1 MALTSFYFLV
11 FALAVTIVYFIL
23 PKKIRWTALLAASY
37 AFYLISSPKTLV
49 FMVFTTI
56 VTFLGG
62 LYIGKKNKKHKAYL
76 AKHGQEM
83 SRDQK
88 KVLKASVQKKKKRM
102 VFLVLLLN
110 FGVLAMVKYFRY
122 YIEALGFAELGFD
135 LGILIPLGISFY
147 TFQSVAYII
156 DLYRNKFDADRNI
169 FKFALFLSFFPLLIQ
184 GPISRY
190 DQLAGQLYEGHS
202 FSYRNLTFGAQL
214 ILWGFFKKLVI
225 ADRAG
230 IFVSAVFDN
239 YTEYEGL
246 YIVIALLMYS
256 IQIYGDF
263 SGGIDISRGVAQI
276 LGIELTNNFERP
288 YFSDSISEFWR
299 RWHITLGNWC
309 RDYIFYPISLSKGF
323 GKAGK
328 ALRKVL
334 GDRLGKLFPV
344 IVAQLATFLV
354 IGIWHGA
361 EFKYVAYGLYNGGII
376 ISGMIFAPLLE
387 WIAKILRI
395 NTKAFSWKL
404 FQIGRTFFLIVLG
417 RVLPKAASFGVAM
430 AMLKSM
436 LAFNP
441 GIITEGG
448 IFTHGLSTNDFAI
461 LGLCCVVWFCVSLMQ
476 ENGWRIREA
485 LERQNMLFR
494 WGIFLTAFAVVLV
507 FGIYGP
513 GYDASAFIYRGF

>member
-1 MALTSFYFLV
+1 MELTSLYFLL
-11 FALAVTIVYFIL
+11 FALCVAIAYFIV
-23 PKKIRWTALLAASY
+23 PKKIRWVVLLIASY
-37 AFYLISSPKTLV
+37 AFYWISSPKTLA
-49 FMVFTTI
+49 FMVFTTV

-62 LYIGKKNKKHKAYL
+62 LYLGRQNKKHKAYL
-76 AKHGQEM
+76 AEHGQEL
-83 SRDQK
+83 SRDEK
-88 KVLKASVQKKKKRM
+88 KALKTAVRRKKKWM
-102 VFLVLLLN
+102 VLLILILN
-110 FGVLAMVKYFRY
+110 FGILAMVKYFRY
-122 YIEALGFAELGFD
+122 YIEALGFANLKFD

-156 DLYRNKFDADRNI
+156 DLYRDKFDADRNV

-190 DQLAGQLYEGHS
+190 DQLAGQLYEGHP
-202 FSYRNLTFGAQL
+202 FRYRNLAFGAQL

-230 IFVSAVFDN
+230 IFVSTVFDH
-239 YTEYEGL
+239 YGEYEGC
-246 YIVIALLMYS
+246 YVILALLLYS
-256 IQIYGDF
+256 VQIYGDF

-276 LGIELTNNFERP
+276 LGIELTKNFERP

-323 GKAGK
+323 GKVGK

-376 ISGMIFAPLLE
+376 ILGLIFAPLLDG
-387 WIAKILRI
+387 IVKILRI
-395 NTKAFSWKL
+395 NTEAFSWRL

-417 RVLPKAASFGVAM
+417 RILPRAASFGVAI
-430 AMLKSM
+430 AMCKSM
-436 LAFNP
+436 LVFNP
-441 GIITEGG
+441 GSITEGG
-448 IFTHGLSTNDFAI
+448 IFNLGLSPSDFSV
-461 LGLCCVVWFCVSLMQ
+461 LGLCCAIWFCISLMQ

-485 LERQNMLFR
+485 LARQNMLFR
-494 WGIFLTAFAVVLV
+494 WAIYLMAFAAVLV

-513 GYDASAFIYRGF
+513 GYDAAAFIYRGF

>member
-1 MALTSFYFLV
+1 MALTSFYFLL
-11 FALAVTIVYFIL
+11 FALAVAVAYFII
-23 PKKIRWTALLAASY
+23 PKKIRWIVLLAASY

-62 LYIGKKNKKHKAYL
+62 RYIGKQNKKHKAYL
-76 AKHGQEM
+76 ERHGQEL
-83 SRDQK
+83 SRDRK
-88 KVLKASVQKKKKRM
+88 KALKASVQKKKRRM

-122 YIEALGFAELGFD
+122 YIEALGFADLGFD

-230 IFVSAVFDN
+230 IFVSEIFDN

-246 YIVIALLMYS
+246 YIIIALLMYS

-276 LGIELTNNFERP
+276 LGIELANNFERP

-309 RDYIFYPISLSKGF
+309 RDYIFYPVSLSKGF

-344 IVAQLATFLV
+344 IVAQMATFLV

-376 ISGMIFAPLLE
+376 ILGMIFAPLLE
-387 WIAKILRI
+387 WLVKILRI
-395 NTKAFSWKL
+395 NTEAFSWRL
-404 FQIGRTFFLIVLG
+404 FQIGRTFFLIVMG
-417 RVLPKAASFGVAM
+417 RILPKAASFGVAM
-430 AMLKSM
+430 TMLKSM

-448 IFTHGLSTNDFAI
+448 IFTHGLSTNDFSI
-461 LGLCCVVWFCVSLMQ
+461 LALCCVIWFCISLMQ
-476 ENGWRIREA
+476 ENGWHIREA
-485 LERQNMLFR
+485 LARQNMLFR
-494 WGIFLTAFAVVLV
+494 WGIFLMAFAAVLV

-513 GYDASAFIYRGF
+513 GYDATAFIYRVF